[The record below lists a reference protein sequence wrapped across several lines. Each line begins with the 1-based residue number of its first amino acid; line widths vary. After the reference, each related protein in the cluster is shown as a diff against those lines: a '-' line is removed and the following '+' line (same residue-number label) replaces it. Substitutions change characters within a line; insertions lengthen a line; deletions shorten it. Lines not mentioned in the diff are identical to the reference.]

1 MNCLRCG
8 RETAEGQVFCPDCLA
23 EMEKYPVKPGTAVL
37 LPSQSGNAAPRR
49 APKRRAPTAEEQ
61 LKTLKRRTRLLTAL
75 LAVALAAV
83 IGLGVVLQ
91 QQSASRLRRGQNYTS
106 IVSTTADAEESTP

>member
-37 LPSQSGNAAPRR
+37 LLSRSENAAPRR

-83 IGLGVVLQ
+83 IGLGVVL
-91 QQSASRLRRGQNYTS
+91 SVFRRVSRETRRKTERNTGVQHG
-106 IVSTTADAEESTP
+106 